1 MMRVKTI
8 THTLKYLFS
17 NPPKNIPN
25 PPKNIPKPSPVEF
38 DFKIPQ
44 KTHTFKAPS
53 QAEVKITKAKRHT
66 DASKILKKKQ

>member
-17 NPPKNIPN
+17 NPPKNIP
-25 PPKNIPKPSPVEF
+25 KPSPLEF

-44 KTHTFKAPS
+44 QT
-53 QAEVKITKAKRHT
+53 Q
-66 DASKILKKKQ
+66 ASKASSQS